1 MRVGTWLC
9 QNSSANTLRTLVFF
23 LPASK
28 KGRTRNSDLKERSL
42 REKCKGLILF
52 GLGLK
57 FISRIEAV
65 VHGGY
70 SRKRGQM
77 MSFSPLNPLEGTSL
91 IADPIYQYS
100 LMTDRW
106 EGSEGATERDL
117 IDTVWLQRLRR
128 IYQLQSAR
136 WVFPSAEHS
145 RFQHS
150 LGTMYVAGEFAQH
163 LFPFLKGIFPNGI
176 PSRFY
181 IEELLRLG
189 GLLHDV
195 GHGPFCHFFDEHVLG
210 KFGLTHEALSQKII
224 LEKLGGMIRSIRR
237 SPHGMLT
244 DGEELDPNHVAF
256 LIKKPAGHR
265 AEGYPVWLQYLQQL
279 FRGIFTVD
287 NIDYVLRDS
296 YMTGVAVGPID
307 WKRMLHYSL
316 CHPEG
321 LALDRRGASAL
332 NMFLNARLYLYTN
345 VYYHRTTRS
354 IDLQLVEIFPR
365 TIERLFPYNP
375 EENLDQYC
383 DLTDWSLIEGV
394 HGWLKSKD
402 AEKRDLAR
410 KWEDLLARRL
420 KWRSVYETILTIKDL
435 EIGRAGFID
444 KEEVEHQIRT
454 SLPRELR
461 NIEFH
466 VDMAHHDPRPLNPLH
481 SEDSPLV
488 IYDPVSKKVS
498 REPLEEL
505 FKYIPAK
512 VAICRV
518 YGSQPQHN
526 EILTRAATKTL
537 GSSDFLGSYP
547 TNV

>member
-1 MRVGTWLC
+1 MDQIVT
-9 QNSSANTLRTLVFF
+9 
-23 LPASK
+23 P
-28 KGRTRNSDLKERSL
+28 
-42 REKCKGLILF
+42 
-52 GLGLK
+52 
-57 FISRIEAV
+57 
-65 VHGGY
+65 
-70 SRKRGQM
+70 
-77 MSFSPLNPLEGTSL
+77 SPLNSLEGTSL

-106 EGSEGATERDL
+106 KGAEGATERDL

-145 RFQHS
+145 RFQHV
-150 LGTMYVAGEFAQH
+150 LGTMHVAGEFAQH
-163 LFPFLKGIFPNGI
+163 LYPFLKRIFLDGI
-176 PSRFY
+176 PSQFY
-181 IEELLRLG
+181 IEELLRVA

-195 GHGPFCHFFDEHVLG
+195 GHGPFCHFFDDHVLA
-210 KFGLTHEALSQKII
+210 KFDLTHEALSQKII
-224 LEKLGGMIRSIRR
+224 LEKLAGTIRAIRR
-237 SPHGMLT
+237 SPHGMLEN
-244 DGEELDPNHVAF
+244 GEELDPNYVAF
-256 LIKKPAGHR
+256 LIKKPNGPR
-265 AEGYPVWLQYLQQL
+265 GEDYPLWLEYLQQL

-296 YMTGVAVGPID
+296 YMTGVAVGPVD

-321 LALDRRGASAL
+321 LALDKRGASAL

-365 TIERLFPYNP
+365 TIQRLFPYNP
-375 EENLDQYC
+375 ADNLDQYC

-394 HGWLKSKD
+394 RNWLKSRD
-402 AEKRDLAR
+402 PERRDLAR
-410 KWEDLLARRL
+410 KWENLRVRKLR
-420 KWRSVYETILTIKDL
+420 WRSVYETILTIKDL
-435 EIGRAGFID
+435 EIGRAGFIK
-444 KEEVEHQIRT
+444 KEEVEQKIREN
-454 SLPRELR
+454 LPKAVR
-461 NIEFH
+461 NIEFY

-481 SEDSPLV
+481 SEDTPLL
-488 IYDPVSKKVS
+488 IYDPISKKVS

-518 YGSQPQHN
+518 YGSSPEYH
-526 EILTRAATKTL
+526 EVLTGAATKTL
-537 GSSDFLGSYP
+537 GSANHLGSFP

>member
-1 MRVGTWLC
+1 M
-9 QNSSANTLRTLVFF
+9 A
-23 LPASK
+23 
-28 KGRTRNSDLKERSL
+28 
-42 REKCKGLILF
+42 
-52 GLGLK
+52 
-57 FISRIEAV
+57 
-65 VHGGY
+65 
-70 SRKRGQM
+70 
-77 MSFSPLNPLEGTSL
+77 FSPLNPLEGTSL

-106 EGSEGATERDL
+106 RGTEGATERDL

-150 LGTMYVAGEFAQH
+150 LGTMHVAGEFAQH
-163 LFPFLKGIFPNGI
+163 LYPFMKRIFQDGI
-176 PSRFY
+176 PSKFF
-181 IEELLRLG
+181 IEELLRLA

-195 GHGPFCHFFDEHVLG
+195 GHGPFCHFFDEHVLQR
-210 KFGLTHEALSQKII
+210 FGLTHEIMSQKVI
-224 LEKLGGMIRSIRR
+224 LEKLAGMIKGVRR
-237 SPHGMLT
+237 SPHGMLE
-244 DGEELDPNHVAF
+244 DGEELDPNYVAF
-256 LIKKPAGHR
+256 LIRKPDGLDGAD
-265 AEGYPVWLQYLQQL
+265 YPVWLQYLQQL

-296 YMTGVAVGPID
+296 YMTGVAVGPVD
-307 WKRMLHYSL
+307 WKRMLHYTL
-316 CHPEG
+316 CHAEG
-321 LALDRRGASAL
+321 LALDKRGASAL

-365 TIERLFPYNP
+365 TVEALFPYNP
-375 EENLDQYC
+375 AENLDQYC

-394 HGWLKSKD
+394 RRWQRARD
-402 AEKRDLAR
+402 TEKRDLAR
-410 KWEDLLARRL
+410 KWDELLARQL
-420 KWRSVYETILTIKDL
+420 KWRSVYETTLTIKDL
-435 EIGRAGFID
+435 EIGRAGFIK
-444 KEEVEHQIRT
+444 KETVEQKIRE
-454 SLPRELR
+454 SLPEKVR

-481 SEDSPLV
+481 SEDSPLL
-488 IYDPVSKKVS
+488 IYDPVSKNVS

-518 YGSQPQHN
+518 YGAWSRHN
-526 EILTRAATKTL
+526 EILMEAATKTL
-537 GSSDFLGSYP
+537 GSSDHLGSYP

>member
-1 MRVGTWLC
+1 M
-9 QNSSANTLRTLVFF
+9 
-23 LPASK
+23 
-28 KGRTRNSDLKERSL
+28 
-42 REKCKGLILF
+42 
-52 GLGLK
+52 
-57 FISRIEAV
+57 
-65 VHGGY
+65 
-70 SRKRGQM
+70 
-77 MSFSPLNPLEGTSL
+77 NPLEGTSL
-91 IADPIYQYS
+91 IADPNYQYI

-106 EGSEGATERDL
+106 KGAEGATERDL

-150 LGTMYVAGEFAQH
+150 LGTMHVAGEFAQH
-163 LFPFLKGIFPNGI
+163 LYPFLKSIYGDGI

-181 IEELLRLG
+181 LEELLRLA

-195 GHGPFCHFFDEHVLG
+195 GHGPFCHFFDEHVLSR
-210 KFGLTHEALSQKII
+210 FGLTHEVLSQRII
-224 LEKLGGMIRSIRR
+224 LERLAGMIEQIRR
-237 SPHGMLT
+237 SPHGMLE
-244 DGEELDPNHVAF
+244 DGEQIDPNYVAF
-256 LIKKPAGHR
+256 LIRKPDGGHP
-265 AEGYPVWLQYLQQL
+265 AMGYPPWLQHLQQL

-296 YMTGVAVGPID
+296 YMTGVAVGPVD
-307 WKRMLHYSL
+307 WKRMLHYTL

-354 IDLQLVEIFPR
+354 IDLQLREIFSR
-365 TIERLFPYNP
+365 TIRILFPFNP
-375 EENLDQYC
+375 AENLNQYR

-394 HGWLKSKD
+394 RRWRKSKD
-402 AEKRDLAR
+402 PEKKDLAS
-410 KWEDLLARRL
+410 KWNDLLARKL
-420 KWRSVYETILTIKDL
+420 KWRSVYETILTIKGL
-435 EIGRAGFID
+435 EIGRAGFVR
-444 KEEVEHQIRT
+444 KEEVEERIRER
-454 SLPRELR
+454 LPEAARGV
-461 NIEFH
+461 EFH
-466 VDMAHHDPRPLNPLH
+466 VDMALHDPRPLNPLH
-481 SEDSPLV
+481 AEDSPLL
-488 IYDPVSKKVS
+488 IYDPVSKDVS

-518 YGSQPQHN
+518 YGSLPEHN
-526 EILTRAATKTL
+526 RILMAAATKTL
-537 GSSDFLGSYP
+537 GSSDYFGSYP